1 MAKRKKRKK
10 SAEDDDALLE
20 GEAVVKK
27 RKKRRRGAED
37 DALLEGEAPVRRS
50 SRPEGP
56 ACLPEVLRLHS
67 APAFAALT
75 AASGEHS
82 SCTGD
87 ALTRFQGKTLIVTS
101 AYSGLGTFE
110 MACHGIIEDLKRE
123 WEGMQETCRIITYA
137 STDLSVP
144 CQQVLTNDR
153 SEIRPQHLFR
163 DVLGRLPTQHRLVCS
178 QIQIQAF
185 AERDLLQTRK
195 RLRQIC
201 EDEFKEECER
211 LGKYLLLALCRHL
224 HTVHFEETD
233 ECLICP
239 GKPQCFINPR
249 RWYPGAEW
257 WEGAGTDCRP
267 WSAMTLTLAGKPKW
281 LSERTLPCLVWFFSC
296 RCYRVDRLFHENSKH
311 FPHEFWAR
319 FSTTISRLICGA
331 IISAESLRRMNVAPT

>member
-1 MAKRKKRKK
+1 MTKLKRRKR
-10 SAEDDDALLE
+10 SAEDDAPLE

-56 ACLPEVLRLHS
+56 ASLPEVLRLHR
-67 APAFAALT
+67 APAFAAL
-75 AASGEHS
+75 
-82 SCTGD
+82 GD
-87 ALTRFQGKTLIVTS
+87 ACTRFQGKTLIVTS

-110 MACHGIIEDLKRE
+110 MACHGIIEDLKRS

-137 STDLSVP
+137 STEMSAP

-185 AERDLLQTRK
+185 AERDLLQVRK
-195 RLRQIC
+195 RLRLIC

-211 LGKYLLLALCRHL
+211 LGQELLVDLCRHL

-267 WSAMTLTLAGKPKW
+267 WSAMTRTLAGKPKW

-296 RCYRVDRLFHENSKH
+296 
-311 FPHEFWAR
+311 
-319 FSTTISRLICGA
+319 
-331 IISAESLRRMNVAPT
+331 